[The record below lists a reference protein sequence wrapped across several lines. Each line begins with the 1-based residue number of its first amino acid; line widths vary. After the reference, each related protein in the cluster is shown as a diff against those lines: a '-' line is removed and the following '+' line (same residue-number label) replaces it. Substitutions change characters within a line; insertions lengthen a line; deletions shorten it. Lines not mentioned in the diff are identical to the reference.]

1 MIRWFNLL
9 AVVLCSAC
17 GSTLITSSVACA
29 EETAQKIARLGFV
42 GPISPSTEARAYGA
56 FWERLRELGWIEG
69 HNLLVERRWAEGH
82 IDRLPALMSDVVD
95 RKVDVLVTYGT
106 PSAVAAKEATTT
118 IPVVVASMGDPV
130 ASGVAASLAR
140 PGGNITGLSLGWTEG
155 VPGKLLELLQELVPR
170 LTSVAVIG
178 NFDSALVRLLRQPL
192 DAAAAARGL
201 KLRYFDARERE
212 ALEPAFK
219 QAEKNQARAA
229 ILLPDP
235 LTMQHRVEVASLAA
249 KHQIPT
255 IYGLVEFAHAG
266 GLIAYAPDQTVMF
279 RRAADYVDRIL
290 KGAKA
295 ADLPIE
301 QPTQFTLAVNLKSAR
316 ALRLAIPQALLLR
329 ADEVIR

>member
-1 MIRWFNLL
+1 
-9 AVVLCSAC
+9 
-17 GSTLITSSVACA
+17 
-29 EETAQKIARLGFV
+29 
-42 GPISPSTEARAYGA
+42 
-56 FWERLRELGWIEG
+56 
-69 HNLLVERRWAEGH
+69 
-82 IDRLPALMSDVVD
+82 MSDVVD